1 MIPRYT
7 RKEMAALWSDEYKFN
22 KMLEIEILACEAME
36 KFNIIPEG
44 VAEKIRQSAN
54 VNVKKI
60 QEIEKITR
68 HDIAAFVQQISQT
81 VPKEVGKYIHFGL
94 TSSDVIDTAF
104 SCQLRD
110 AGKLLL
116 KGLVKLRNTVKK
128 LALKY
133 KYTPTIGRTHGI
145 HAEPITFGLK
155 LLSFYSEIN
164 RNIQRLK
171 DAIKEISYGKLSG
184 VVGSYTQLPP
194 NVEKYVCSKLN
205 LKPEPISTQ
214 VIPRDRY
221 AYFIFSLSLISS
233 CLERLALE
241 IRHLQRTEIQEVEEP
256 FGEGQKGSSAMPHK
270 RNPVLSENICG
281 LSRIIRN
288 NIIPALENI
297 PLWHERD
304 ISHSSAER
312 IIFPQS
318 TILLDFAIHRMIE
331 ILSKLRI
338 YPDRM
343 RNNLEK
349 SLGNIF
355 SQRLMLELINKGLSR
370 SEAYKIVQQ
379 ICFEAKEKNVE
390 FKTLVFS
397 NDTIMKYFNKNE
409 LEELFSINSYFKYV
423 DYIFRRVLKD

>member
-1 MIPRYT
+1 
-7 RKEMAALWSDEYKFN
+7 MAALWSDEYKFN

-171 DAIKEISYGKLSG
+171 NAIKEISYGKLSG

-194 NVEKYVCSKLN
+194 SVEKYVCSKLN

>member
-1 MIPRYT
+1 
-7 RKEMAALWSDEYKFN
+7 MAKLWSDEYKFN

-36 KFNIIPEG
+36 KFNIIPKG
-44 VAEKIRQSAN
+44 TAEKIRRNAK
-54 VNVKKI
+54 VDVKKI

-68 HDIAAFVQQISQT
+68 HDIAAFVQQVSQT
-81 VPKEVGKYIHFGL
+81 VPKEAGKYIHFGL
-94 TSSDVIDTAF
+94 TSSDIIDTTF

-116 KGLVKLRNTVKK
+116 NDLTKLRNVVKK

-171 DAIKEISYGKLSG
+171 NAIKEISYGKLSG

-194 NVEKYVCSKLN
+194 SIEQYVCSKLN

-214 VIPRDRY
+214 IIPRDRY

-241 IRHLQRTEIQEVEEP
+241 IRHLQRTEVQEVEEP
-256 FGEGQKGSSAMPHK
+256 FGEEQKGSSAMPHK

-297 PLWHERD
+297 PVWHERD

-318 TILLDFAIHRMIE
+318 TILLDFAIYRMTE
-331 ILSKLRI
+331 ILSKLKI
-338 YPDRM
+338 YPDKM

-355 SQRLMLELINKGLSR
+355 SQRLMLKLINKGLTR
-370 SEAYKIVQQ
+370 NEAYKIVQQ
-379 ICFEAKEKNVE
+379 IAFEAKEKDVE
-390 FKTLVFS
+390 FRALVSS
-397 NDTIMKYFNKNE
+397 NETITKYLSKNE
-409 LEELFSINSYFKYV
+409 LEEIFSINSFFKYV
-423 DYIFRRVLKD
+423 DYIFSRVLKS